1 MEDNDQF
8 PPKPSVKNSPTAQI
22 FLSQFIKQKFESI
35 TKTATGVVVLKSFIY
50 TIAQLV
56 GINVS

>member
-22 FLSQFIKQKFESI
+22 LSQFIKQKFESI
-35 TKTATGVVVLKSFIY
+35 TKTATGVVVSKSFIY
-50 TIAQLV
+50 TIA
-56 GINVS
+56 